1 MQTLTEQGFTACAPY
16 NGAQWAIGAEGAVCL
31 QEGMRVRIEH
41 KANEARA
48 VRPVC
53 SSGWSAPASAC
64 CGSSSTTRAAQTKT
78 LPSLPTRSMPC
89 AISGTDKAKQ
99 KHRDPKGHG
108 AFLYGAGNGNR
119 TNKPRSNAVK
129 HQILSSCQCYFYLES
144 CIILCT
150 IQECWKQLCVKKCVT
165 NQPFPS
171 SLRKAA
177 LTACAVFSASPVRAW
192 EYWPRVSM
200 FWLWL
205 PAL

>member
-1 MQTLTEQGFTACAPY
+1 MRELPAVLLCEVKSVVNNKKSTLIPD
-16 NGAQWAIGAEGAVCL
+16 
-31 QEGMRVRIEH
+31 
-41 KANEARA
+41 K
-48 VRPVC
+48 
-53 SSGWSAPASAC
+53 SAC
-64 CGSSSTTRAAQTKT
+64 
-78 LPSLPTRSMPC
+78 L
-89 AISGTDKAKQ
+89 
-99 KHRDPKGHG
+99 
-108 AFLYGAGNGNR
+108 FNGAGNGNR

-129 HQILSSCQCYFYLES
+129 RQILSSCQRYFYLES

-200 FWLWL
+200 FWLWPTSSL
-205 PAL
+205 ISPSGSVLTTLTKVCRNS

>member
-1 MQTLTEQGFTACAPY
+1 MRELPAVLRCEVKSVVNNKKGTLIPD
-16 NGAQWAIGAEGAVCL
+16 
-31 QEGMRVRIEH
+31 
-41 KANEARA
+41 K
-48 VRPVC
+48 
-53 SSGWSAPASAC
+53 SAC
-64 CGSSSTTRAAQTKT
+64 
-78 LPSLPTRSMPC
+78 L
-89 AISGTDKAKQ
+89 
-99 KHRDPKGHG
+99 
-108 AFLYGAGNGNR
+108 FNGAGNGNR

-129 HQILSSCQCYFYLES
+129 RQILSSCQRYFYLES

-200 FWLWL
+200 FWLWPTSSL
-205 PAL
+205 ISPSGSVLTTLTKVCRNS

>member
-1 MQTLTEQGFTACAPY
+1 MPY
-16 NGAQWAIGAEGAVCL
+16 LGSRKNRAGKLLEGSRPAL
-31 QEGMRVRIEH
+31 FFLDS
-41 KANEARA
+41 ARA
-48 VRPVC
+48 FLTFKIR
-53 SSGWSAPASAC
+53 SEAKSGARVKRKTLVLNEPAS
-64 CGSSSTTRAAQTKT
+64 
-78 LPSLPTRSMPC
+78 L
-89 AISGTDKAKQ
+89 
-99 KHRDPKGHG
+99 
-108 AFLYGAGNGNR
+108 LYGAGNGNR

-129 HQILSSCQCYFYLES
+129 RQILSSCQRYFYLES

-200 FWLWL
+200 FWLWPTSSL
-205 PAL
+205 ISPSGSVLTTLTKVCRNS

>member
-1 MQTLTEQGFTACAPY
+1 LRELPAVLRCEVKSVVNNKKSTLIPDE
-16 NGAQWAIGAEGAVCL
+16 
-31 QEGMRVRIEH
+31 
-41 KANEARA
+41 
-48 VRPVC
+48 
-53 SSGWSAPASAC
+53 SAC
-64 CGSSSTTRAAQTKT
+64 LFR
-78 LPSLPTRSMPC
+78 
-89 AISGTDKAKQ
+89 
-99 KHRDPKGHG
+99 
-108 AFLYGAGNGNR
+108 GAGNGNR

-129 HQILSSCQCYFYLES
+129 RQILSSCQRYFYRES

-200 FWLWL
+200 FWLWPTSSL
-205 PAL
+205 ISPSGSVLTTLTKVCRSS